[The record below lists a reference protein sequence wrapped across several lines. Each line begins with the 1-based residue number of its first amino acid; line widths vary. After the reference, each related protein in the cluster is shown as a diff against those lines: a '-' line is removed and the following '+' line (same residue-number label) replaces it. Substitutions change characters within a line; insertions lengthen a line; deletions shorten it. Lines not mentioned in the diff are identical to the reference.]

1 MSSCLSQELYRYLQL
16 LKHFILLNSFFFFL
30 ILDLEYF
37 ILLKFVF
44 QLEEIR
50 CYDVVKSLMIIRDLV
65 TAITQPDVLIYTLLA
80 LI

>member
-1 MSSCLSQELYRYLQL
+1 MAVQIFTT
-16 LKHFILLNSFFFFL
+16 LKTFYIIEFFFFFL

-50 CYDVVKSLMIIRDLV
+50 CYDVAKSLMIIRDLV
-65 TAITQPDVLIYTLLA
+65 TAITQPDVLIYTLIA